1 MENLQNIEMGR
12 RVKLIRDSLGLNQTE
27 FGELLGGLAAST
39 ISGYETGDR
48 EPKIKILKEIAS
60 LGKMSFS
67 SFVSFLEGQTPGD
80 TIPQEKEPTQ
90 KRQVP
95 SNTDSSI
102 PCAQPHTKQ
111 QVDQI
116 PDKNIQQKKQ
126 EFETDHEIISIKEM
140 VNMTIEVLESKTV
153 FRSALASSVRA
164 FHDAV
169 IQEEEMDSV
178 RQKMK
183 EMSERME
190 RMEQMLLSL
199 GASLPEKRDNSSVA

>member
-1 MENLQNIEMGR
+1 MEKFKNIEMGR
-12 RVKLIRDSLGLNQTE
+12 RIKRIRDSLGLNQTE
-27 FGELLGGLAAST
+27 FGGLLGGLAAST

-60 LGKMSFS
+60 LGEMSIG
-67 SFVSFLEGQTPGD
+67 SFVSCLEGEIPGD
-80 TIPQEKEPTQ
+80 NILQEKEPTQ
-90 KRQVP
+90 TERV
-95 SNTDSSI
+95 STSTDSCIS
-102 PCAQPHTKQ
+102 CVQARMKQ

-116 PDKNIQQKKQ
+116 PDKKTQAKKQ
-126 EFETDHEIISIKEM
+126 EFEDDYEIISIKEM

-169 IQEEEMDSV
+169 IKEEEMDSV
-178 RQKMK
+178 RQEMK
-183 EMSERME
+183 EMGERME

-199 GASLPEKRDNSSVA
+199 GASLPEKRDQSAVA